1 MKKINHIFP
10 LNMHIKNLKY
20 PLEMVVNTKG
30 IRFILGVTKEA
41 PCGLWIEWYRGDSIC
56 KGKEGINIS

>member
-41 PCGLWIEWYRGDSIC
+41 PCGLWIE
-56 KGKEGINIS
+56 